1 VRAAIDREKRIKGWL
16 RIKKIQLV
24 VSVNPT
30 WIDLSEG
37 WYERHLY
44 APGECIGPSL
54 RSG

>member
-1 VRAAIDREKRIKGWL
+1 VRNAIDREKRIKGWL
-16 RIKKIQLV
+16 RIKKVQLI

-30 WIDLSEG
+30 WIDLSDR

-44 APGECIGPSL
+44 QPDKCMGPSL